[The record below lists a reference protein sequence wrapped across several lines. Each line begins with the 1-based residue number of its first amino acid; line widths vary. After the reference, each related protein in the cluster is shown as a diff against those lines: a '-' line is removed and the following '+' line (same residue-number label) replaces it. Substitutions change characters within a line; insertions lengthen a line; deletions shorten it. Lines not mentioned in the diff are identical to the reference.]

1 LSQTPLIIRGDV
13 LAIDVE
19 KISLKPG
26 TNEKVH
32 KTVAETVAVENGDRE
47 LVFWGFV
54 KWTEENVC
62 QIFPML
68 TGFSRDKLQIGLDA
82 QKYHVS

>member
-1 LSQTPLIIRGDV
+1 LVKEGDI

-26 TNEKVH
+26 TDEKVH
-32 KTVAETVAVENGDRE
+32 KTVAETVAVVNRDGD

-54 KWTEENVC
+54 KWPQEEVC
-62 QIFPML
+62 QIFPTL

-82 QKYHVS
+82 KKV